1 MIAVTLLHTPVRFAD
16 WFSRFG
22 RRMDLGDLTQY
33 GLPVPDEGVFSRLRR
48 LGVAP
53 AIVDKEV
60 IEAIKDGEIEVVRG
74 VESLDATGVELND
87 GARVEPEVLICATGY
102 RRGLEPLVGHLGVI
116 DERGRP
122 SGEKA
127 RCSGVAFYRLRAAA
141 GRGPATWR
149 RRQSGR
155 PRRSPGS

>member
-60 IEAIKDGEIEVVRG
+60 IEATKDGG
-74 VESLDATGVELND
+74 D
-87 GARVEPEVLICATGY
+87 
-102 RRGLEPLVGHLGVI
+102 
-116 DERGRP
+116 RGR
-122 SGEKA
+122 A
-127 RCSGVAFYRLRAAA
+127 R
-141 GRGPATWR
+141 GRVTRRDR
-149 RRQSGR
+149 RRAE
-155 PRRSPGS
+155 